1 MLNNNNLIN
10 TIWKQTENHVAELRH
25 ERGRKLWFD
34 VSEVQNETK
43 LMLGELRIY
52 QNPDLAKWRN
62 TTREY
67 VITVYTITETGG

>member
-1 MLNNNNLIN
+1 M
-10 TIWKQTENHVAELRH
+10 AEVRH

-34 VSEVQNETK
+34 VSEVQSDTK
-43 LMLGELRIY
+43 LMLGELRIF

-67 VITVYTITETGG
+67 VISVYTIAENDG

>member
-1 MLNNNNLIN
+1 MVSVIKIYIFYSNL
-10 TIWKQTENHVAELRH
+10 ENHVAEVRH

-34 VSEVQNETK
+34 VSEVQSDTK
-43 LMLGELRIY
+43 LLLGELRIY

-67 VITVYTITETGG
+67 VITVYTIAENDG

>member
-1 MLNNNNLIN
+1 MCTLFSALKYI
-10 TIWKQTENHVAELRH
+10 ENHVAELRH

-34 VSEVQNETK
+34 VSEVQSDTK

-52 QNPDLAKWRN
+52 QNPELAKWRN

-67 VITVYTITETGG
+67 VITVYTISETGG

>member
-1 MLNNNNLIN
+1 MCTLFSAL
-10 TIWKQTENHVAELRH
+10 KYLENHVAELRH

-34 VSEVQNETK
+34 VSEVQSDTK

-52 QNPDLAKWRN
+52 QNPELAKWRN

-67 VITVYTITETGG
+67 VITVYTISETGG